1 MASQLRC
8 TSKSVDRYD
17 GISRILTTVV
27 IRKIHKKSRRP
38 SGRSLFLG
46 SYKLGSVTGTFLRF
60 LLCGFGGEASASCFP
75 ASKSRAGRDRFCFI
89 CGGSVGGGVECGV
102 AGQEGQ
108 IKSGLA

>member
-102 AGQEGQ
+102 AGRKDQSNQ
-108 IKSGLA
+108 A